1 MADYNI
7 GDLIRLPAEFHDLVT
22 GALKDPTTI
31 TVKVR
36 NEAGDVTTE
45 TYGVGVAVVK
55 SAVGQ
60 YYYDFTPTLAG
71 TWYVQWAGTGS
82 VQKKE
87 ELALFV
93 RGSNF

>member
-7 GDLIRLPAEFHDLVT
+7 GDRIRLPADFHDLVT
-22 GALKDPTTI
+22 GALADPTS
-31 TVKVR
+31 VSVQVR
-36 NEAGDVTTE
+36 NEAGTITTK
-45 TYGVGVAVVK
+45 TYPTDIVK

-60 YYYDFTPTLAG
+60 YYYDLTPTLAG